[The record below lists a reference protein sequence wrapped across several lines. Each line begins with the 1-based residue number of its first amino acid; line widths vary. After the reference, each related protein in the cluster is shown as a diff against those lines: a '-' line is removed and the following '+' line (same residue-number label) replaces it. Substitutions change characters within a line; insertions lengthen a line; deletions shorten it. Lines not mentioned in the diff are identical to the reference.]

1 MPKQQHGAYGKAKD
15 TATEFVIALHY
26 PLEAIGLED
35 GADGAE
41 LLVGVGLRDSL
52 GAQLVASKLASVV
65 RSANLLALVLELG
78 DDTAVLPANR
88 RCQVAKAGVQTAGGE
103 ASDTESLGN
112 DNLLELKRM
121 LAHNAQRRRNDG
133 QRRALSKGGGTPSK
147 TRRWD
152 RAAAP
157 RALLCGSMP
166 RTAL

>member
-1 MPKQQHGAYGKAKD
+1 MQHHGNDNDSTG
-15 TATEFVIALHY
+15 EFVIALHY

-65 RSANLLALVLELG
+65 RSANLLPLVLELS

-88 RCQVAKAGVQTAGGE
+88 RRQVAEAGIQTAGGE
-103 ASDTESLGN
+103 PSDAESLGD

-121 LAHNAQRRRNDG
+121 LAPNAGDRRNDG
-133 QRRALSKGGGTPSK
+133 RRRALSKGGGTPSK
-147 TRRWD
+147 TRKWD